1 MGLCPGVRSSL
12 RRSWASVW
20 HSSVRNAI
28 ALVSCL
34 VAGLAGAVDVRVLA
48 PNAVKESITTI
59 AGRYELASGNL
70 VIFAW
75 AGTESITKR
84 VSEGEVFDV
93 VVNAAQ
99 NIDSLVAEGRLV
111 TGSRTDFAKSA
122 IGVAVQAGLPRPDV
136 ATVDALR
143 QTVLKANS
151 IAISSGTSG
160 RHVADV
166 FQRLGIANQIK
177 NKIKQPPSGSQIAE
191 LLARGEAELGF
202 QQVSELLHA
211 SGVDFLGSLPTEIQ
225 SYTIYSAGLHA
236 SASEPEAARD
246 FMKTLASPASVE
258 EIKKTGMES
267 M

>member
-1 MGLCPGVRSSL
+1 MIATTKGGHVWPSLVRGFI
-12 RRSWASVW
+12 AS
-20 HSSVRNAI
+20 AM
-28 ALVSCL
+28 CL
-34 VAGLAGAVDVRVLA
+34 VAGLARAVDIGVLA
-48 PNAVKESITTI
+48 PNAVKESIVAI
-59 AGRYELASGNL
+59 AGRYELASGNR
-70 VIFAW
+70 VVFAW

-99 NIDSLVAEGRLV
+99 NLDSLVAEGRLV
-111 TGSRTDFAKSA
+111 SGSRTDFARSA

-166 FQRLGIANQIK
+166 FQRLGIANQVK
-177 NKIKQPPSGSQIAE
+177 NKIRQPPSGAQIAE

-211 SGVDFLGSLPTEIQ
+211 SGVDFLGPLPTEIQ
-225 SYTIYSAGLHA
+225 NYTIYSAGLHA
-236 SASEPEAARD
+236 SASEPEAARG
-246 FMKTLASPASVE
+246 FMKTLASPDAAE
-258 EIKKTGMES
+258 DIKKTGMES
-267 M
+267 I